1 MFPRIHPSQPEVNG
15 RMEQAATNL
24 DELYTAHS
32 VYLNK
37 FMLKLTRNQ
46 EEAADLVQEIF
57 LRLCQKDNLPEHPK
71 EWLSLTGYRLFVDQ
85 WRRKQR
91 CSRLPLDHTFPTHNI
106 TEHAVLDR
114 EFERLVRLLL
124 LRLNPL
130 SRSAIHLRVFEQ
142 RSYGEISRLLGCS
155 ENTIKSC
162 IRRGRAQ
169 LSRWL

>member
-1 MFPRIHPSQPEVNG
+1 
-15 RMEQAATNL
+15 MEQAAANL
-24 DELYTAHS
+24 DELYTTHS
-32 VYLNK
+32 VYLNR
-37 FMLKLTRNQ
+37 FMFKLTRNQ

-57 LRLCQKDNLPEHPK
+57 LRLCQKDDLPEHPK
-71 EWLSLTGYRLFVDQ
+71 EWMSLTGYRLFVDQ

-91 CSRLPLDHTFPTHNI
+91 CSRLPLDHSMPNHNI
-106 TEHAVLDR
+106 TEQAVLDR

-130 SRSAIHLRVFEQ
+130 SRTAIHLRVFEHC
-142 RSYGEISRLLGCS
+142 SYGEISRRLGCP
-155 ENTIKSC
+155 ENTVKSC